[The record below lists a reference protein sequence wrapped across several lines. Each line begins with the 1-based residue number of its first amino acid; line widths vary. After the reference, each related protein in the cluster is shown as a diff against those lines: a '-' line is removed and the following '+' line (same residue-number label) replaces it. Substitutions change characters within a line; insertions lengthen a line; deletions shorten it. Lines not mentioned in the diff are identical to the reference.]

1 MSTIRQRPK
10 TAELC
15 MAEMSSQ
22 ALAEDA
28 TPEQVSA
35 MLDKRESVGRRNIG
49 RLLCEVNDCE
59 AVCTVSVRDGRVE
72 LHRPISVVMNLLEN
86 CAYWNTPE
94 SEL

>member
-1 MSTIRQRPK
+1 
-10 TAELC
+10 

-22 ALAEDA
+22 AFEKDA

-49 RLLCEVNDCE
+49 RLLCEVDGCE